1 MLNSQKLS
9 KKLLDACLDKNIKLL
24 IAESCTGGL
33 LSANITKVAGSSAVF
48 SYGFVCYS
56 NESKRKF
63 LNVSEK
69 TINSFGAVS
78 YETVKQ
84 MLTGLCSQA
93 KSKTLTI
100 AISGVAGPGGSE
112 SKPVGLVFI
121 GIKISSHKTEVITE
135 YNFGNI
141 ERNKIQQKSVHEA
154 LKMSFDYLKNVKEL
168 TT

>member
-56 NESKRKF
+56 NESKKKF

-84 MLTGLCSQA
+84 MLTGLCNQA

-100 AISGVAGPGGSE
+100 AISGVAGPTGSE

-141 ERNKIQQKSVHEA
+141 ERNKIQQKSVDEA
-154 LKMSFDYLKNVKEL
+154 LKISLDILKNV
-168 TT
+168 

>member
-48 SYGFVCYS
+48 SHGFVCYS

-63 LNVSEK
+63 LNVSKK

-84 MLTGLCSQA
+84 MLTGLCNQA

-100 AISGVAGPGGSE
+100 AISGVAGPSGSE

-154 LKMSFDYLKNVKEL
+154 LKMSLDILKNV
-168 TT
+168 

>member
-1 MLNSQKLS
+1 MLKSQKLS

-84 MLTGLCSQA
+84 MLTGLCNQA

-100 AISGVAGPGGSE
+100 AISGVAGPSGSE

-154 LKMSFDYLKNVKEL
+154 LKISLDILKNV
-168 TT
+168 